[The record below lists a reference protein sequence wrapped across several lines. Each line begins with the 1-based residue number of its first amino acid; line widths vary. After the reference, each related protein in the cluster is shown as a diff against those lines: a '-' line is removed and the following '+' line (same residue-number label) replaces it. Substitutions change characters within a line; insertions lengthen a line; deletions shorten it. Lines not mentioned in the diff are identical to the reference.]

1 VVWLGARRPALVV
14 VDFAQG
20 GRLTRVSADRVA
32 VVTEGGRLVARAG
45 VERR

>member
-1 VVWLGARRPALVV
+1 VWLGARQSALVV
-14 VDFAQG
+14 LHSAQG
-20 GRLTRVSADRVA
+20 GRLIGVSADRFA

>member
-1 VVWLGARRPALVV
+1 MWLGARRPALVV
-14 VDFAQG
+14 LDFAQG
-20 GRLTRVSADRVA
+20 GRLIWRSADRVA